1 MTANSRRC
9 RCHSS
14 EGCALT
20 VKNFVCQ
27 DREVQQ
33 SQATTVS
40 SPPAD
45 VTLRPPQHPV
55 NSRCVPW
62 WTVLALGNMAVWW
75 IIEAIALVVIA
86 VNFEDYFTIGVIIA
100 VVLLVIQLTYVV
112 MMPRIRFRVH
122 RWELTDE
129 AVYTKSGW
137 LSQAWQIAPLS
148 RVQTVDSTQGPLQ
161 RMFRLRTVTVTTAS
175 AAGPVTIS
183 ALDQQEADEL
193 VHTLTRRT
201 QATLEDGT

>member
-1 MTANSRRC
+1 M
-9 RCHSS
+9 
-14 EGCALT
+14 
-20 VKNFVCQ
+20 
-27 DREVQQ
+27 
-33 SQATTVS
+33 TVS
-40 SPPAD
+40 SPAED
-45 VTLRPPQHPV
+45 VTLRPPHHPV
-55 NSRCVPW
+55 NSRCIPW

-75 IIEAIALVVIA
+75 VMEAIALVIIA
-86 VNFEDYFTIGVIIA
+86 ANFEDYFAVAVIIA

-161 RMFRLRTVTVTTAS
+161 RLFRLRTVTVTTAS